1 MSDTV
6 NPYQPPVSPDE
17 PAGPTE
23 GLGDIS
29 ELTRQHLG
37 KASPWLSFLGVMS
50 YIGCGLTV
58 VFGLVMMFSAIFG
71 GNIFGSAGQSRATA
85 SALGLV
91 YLVFGIVLYFPARFV
106 FRMGSNAK
114 RYTQGADANA
124 LEGVALNLR
133 KVSKFYGVVTV
144 VVVGLIVLGLLTA
157 LIVAIAGGT
166 KG

>member
-1 MSDTV
+1 MSDTA

-17 PAGPTE
+17 PVAPIE

-50 YIGCGLTV
+50 FIGCGITV
-58 VFGLVMMFSAIFG
+58 VFGLIMTFSAIFG
-71 GNIFGSAGQSRATA
+71 GNVFGSAGQSRLTV
-85 SALGLV
+85 SALGLL
-91 YLVFGIVLYFPARFV
+91 YLVLGIVLFFPARFV

-133 KVSKFYGVVTV
+133 KVSKFYGIVTV
-144 VVVGLIVLGLLTA
+144 VVLGAIVVGIIIAIV
-157 LIVAIAGGT
+157 VAIAGSG